1 MSFFFWP
8 VNRTQNQDSQ
18 TWNMWLVEWGLCY
31 FFGGVILL
39 FLWAKV
45 IFIFTY
51 VMHLLGEMPFQVN
64 TVIDQIINLCTQ
76 HLQVY
81 LQFDS
86 TSANF
91 CILLLLNC
99 QENSEETHISQKHA
113 LVRGDKGHG
122 RAGCRKPYL
131 ALPTLAQMSLIFLRM
146 KMEKG
151 TLPNTYLSYLGKGQ
165 EWQRPRKPLMMFT
178 SGALIQE
185 RGWIWCQDGLMQ
197 GHQHAAGLLGDWNGR
212 LDLKRQF
219 ILPAVRFW
227 QPQIHPLALSQQ

>member
-1 MSFFFWP
+1 M
-8 VNRTQNQDSQ
+8 
-18 TWNMWLVEWGLCY
+18 
-31 FFGGVILL
+31 ILL

-51 VMHLLGEMPFQVN
+51 VMHLLGCLCLSFQVN
-64 TVIDQIINLCTQ
+64 TFIDQIINLCTQ

-91 CILLLLNC
+91 CNLLFLNC

-113 LVRGDKGHG
+113 LVRGGKGHG
-122 RAGCRKPYL
+122 RAGRRKPYL

-151 TLPNTYLSYLGKGQ
+151 TLPDT
-165 EWQRPRKPLMMFT
+165 
-178 SGALIQE
+178 
-185 RGWIWCQDGLMQ
+185 
-197 GHQHAAGLLGDWNGR
+197 
-212 LDLKRQF
+212 
-219 ILPAVRFW
+219 
-227 QPQIHPLALSQQ
+227 

>member
-151 TLPNTYLSYLGKGQ
+151 TLPDS
-165 EWQRPRKPLMMFT
+165 
-178 SGALIQE
+178 
-185 RGWIWCQDGLMQ
+185 
-197 GHQHAAGLLGDWNGR
+197 
-212 LDLKRQF
+212 
-219 ILPAVRFW
+219 
-227 QPQIHPLALSQQ
+227 

>member
-1 MSFFFWP
+1 
-8 VNRTQNQDSQ
+8 
-18 TWNMWLVEWGLCY
+18 
-31 FFGGVILL
+31 
-39 FLWAKV
+39 
-45 IFIFTY
+45 
-51 VMHLLGEMPFQVN
+51 MHLLVEMPFQVN

-99 QENSEETHISQKHA
+99 QENSEETQHA

-131 ALPTLAQMSLIFLRM
+131 ALSTLAQMSLIFLRM

-151 TLPNTYLSYLGKGQ
+151 TLPDT
-165 EWQRPRKPLMMFT
+165 
-178 SGALIQE
+178 
-185 RGWIWCQDGLMQ
+185 
-197 GHQHAAGLLGDWNGR
+197 
-212 LDLKRQF
+212 
-219 ILPAVRFW
+219 
-227 QPQIHPLALSQQ
+227 